1 MASEPK
7 TNLREYCR
15 SLLLK
20 EKQDREDN
28 NILPSECTI
37 IDILLA
43 RQLEMACVYEELYG
57 KLSGNELAIKMAL
70 SVIVSC
76 ATFWRPEHLKE
87 VRERKKELCE
97 VNQTIEKLASELAM
111 ELAHR
116 SHLNEV
122 ARLWSDTTDDICE
135 LIERA
140 SCDNQHFQMFLKEDL
155 MYLGS
160 RFDTKYWPSLES
172 IVMAISRDADGAEI
186 ITKDNL
192 TAAAL
197 VSNRP
202 SNADFLRALYRGF
215 DNHFLSHGG
224 GLPDGF
230 RLSDAAMASV
240 MNCALNLRPDQLIDA
255 EYVKGLRQRDREKI
269 KI

>member
-70 SVIVSC
+70 SVI
-76 ATFWRPEHLKE
+76 
-87 VRERKKELCE
+87 
-97 VNQTIEKLASELAM
+97 
-111 ELAHR
+111 
-116 SHLNEV
+116 
-122 ARLWSDTTDDICE
+122 
-135 LIERA
+135 ERA

-186 ITKDNL
+186 ITKDNV